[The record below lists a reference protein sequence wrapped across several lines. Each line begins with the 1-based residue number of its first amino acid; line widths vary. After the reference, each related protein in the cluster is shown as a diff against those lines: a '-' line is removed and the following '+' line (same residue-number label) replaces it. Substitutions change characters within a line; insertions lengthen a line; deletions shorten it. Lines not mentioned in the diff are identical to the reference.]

1 MSSRGTYLKLSK
13 HGDICTSVFGSCST
27 GRLILQQIHTMGH
40 AIETGDMNKDDFHV
54 FMRYKMRFHIHMA
67 TLLSGSAG

>member
-1 MSSRGTYLKLSK
+1 
-13 HGDICTSVFGSCST
+13 
-27 GRLILQQIHTMGH
+27 MGH